1 MASSRPPGGVHAVYA
16 LEAPPAVFG
25 ASIFLGGSSEEG
37 WREEALYLLKS
48 RGFDGVVLSPEP
60 RPGPESGRRQ
70 NLTAGDRDRLHA
82 WQDEALQHCDLI
94 LMWLPPEALSDF
106 QVVEAWGQWHRS
118 GKLILGTPLREGP
131 LVDTAHRRR
140 IPIGNSLAELVAM
153 AQQTVQPGAHR
164 RGGERL
170 VPISLWR
177 SPSFQSWY
185 RALTHAGHRLEGVEV
200 EWTHRARG
208 VSRPPFLWAVRPRIQ
223 VRGERRQ
230 LGGEVVIG
238 RADISAT
245 VLYHRPPSAPLSET
259 LVVLVREFRAAVRN
273 RSGFAWM
280 LPGGSAARAS
290 ERSQDPRTT
299 AAQEVLEET
308 GLRLPPEQLEPVPL
322 GDRQLLASLVSYH
335 AQLFRAALQPEQL
348 AALRVTADAGQPL
361 GATPSER
368 CYVTVRTLAELC
380 ADPDLD
386 WSQLGMLYCALA
398 QER

>member
-1 MASSRPPGGVHAVYA
+1 MASSRPPVGVQSVYA
-16 LEAPPAVFG
+16 LEALPAAFG
-25 ASIFLGGSSEEG
+25 AALFLGGWADSS
-37 WREEALYLLKS
+37 WREEAIYLLQS
-48 RGFDGVVLSPEP
+48 RGFDGVVLSPEI
-60 RPGPESGRRQ
+60 RPGPDGRRGKAP
-70 NLTAGDRDRLHA
+70 NGGDRDRLLA
-82 WQDEALQHCDLI
+82 WQDEVLQHCDLI
-94 LMWLPPEALSDF
+94 LMWLPPEALADF
-106 QVVEAWGQWHRS
+106 QAVEAWGQWHRS

-131 LVDTAHRRR
+131 LIDTANRRR
-140 IPIGNSLAELVAM
+140 IPVASSLAELVAM
-153 AQQTVQPGAHR
+153 AQQILRPGAHR

-185 RALTHAGHRLEGVEV
+185 RALTQAGHRLEDVEV
-200 EWTHRARG
+200 EWTHRSRG
-208 VSRPPFLWAVRPRIQ
+208 VARPPFLWAVRPRIQ

-245 VLYHRPPSAPLSET
+245 VLYHRPPEAPLAET

-290 ERSQDPRTT
+290 ERAHDPRAT

-308 GLRLPPEQLEPVPL
+308 GLNLPPEQLEPVPL
-322 GDRQLLASLVSYH
+322 GDRQLLASLVSHH
-335 AQLFRAALQPEQL
+335 AQLFRAALAPAQL
-348 AALRVTADAGQPL
+348 AALRATAEAGRPL

-386 WSQLGMLYCALA
+386 WSQLGMLYCALS
-398 QER
+398 Q